1 MEKINIETKCNLCD
15 ISIECHW
22 TPGRGR
28 GYSHTVMYLLPSPTK
43 SDYKNGICTSRNT
56 KKIQQ
61 FNDEY
66 NFLAYYTTLVK
77 CVTKETPRRVE
88 LDNCRTRFQKEL
100 FEVSPKIIIT
110 IGDVVTSE
118 ILEYKY
124 FKDVVDKPHILTI
137 NNQKVIIYPIYHPSY
152 VDKEQITEIY
162 NKSFATI
169 AKLYK
174 AFINSNY
181 LIIP

>member
-1 MEKINIETKCNLCD
+1 
-15 ISIECHW
+15 
-22 TPGRGR
+22 
-28 GYSHTVMYLLPSPTK
+28 MYLLPSPTK

-110 IGDVVTSE
+110 IGDVKYAYLVDSNDDGNLLIQKIVLKDNE
-118 ILEYKY
+118 EYYEPLKS
-124 FKDVVDKPHILTI
+124 KDEYDNALIEFYHKHKDLVDKT
-137 NNQKVIIYPIYHPSY
+137 N
-152 VDKEQITEIY
+152 
-162 NKSFATI
+162 
-169 AKLYK
+169 
-174 AFINSNY
+174 
-181 LIIP
+181 